1 MLTSLRLINW
11 RSHEDSTFEF
21 KPGTNLFI
29 GMMGSGK
36 SSVLDAI
43 SFALF
48 GTFPLLERRKLK
60 LEDIIRLNENEAAII
75 LEFAW
80 DGTNY
85 KVERKI
91 EKKNNGTSTSADL
104 YKDNSLIEKGTRPV
118 TTYIESLFQIDYPL
132 FTRAIYSEQNNIDY
146 FLTLDPRRRKAEV
159 DSLLG
164 LDNFENARANC
175 LSAANK
181 IKSSKSTLES
191 EWDETQYMSLLRDQE
206 KKEKELA
213 DVYVSLDQATS
224 TLIKTKDEESKLN
237 KEFLTMKKTKEEYDQ
252 LSKIKIGLLSILA
265 SLEEEIKQKVFSKEE
280 FEELKRLKNERMKRQ
295 QELEQQLKVLS
306 STELKTTKDFGV
318 IETKIKSA
326 REASEQI
333 SSLSVISKN
342 QYEELL
348 ASQKTYEQELM
359 GLRSQKH
366 SLTKQTEE
374 TKDSLDKLE
383 PGISKCYICESQLD
397 DEKISHLKSHK
408 NQLISSLSL
417 SITEIEKQI
426 STKQIELSE
435 ITKKIKEAEA
445 SEQKITYLQE
455 KAKDLEKHLSEKQQL
470 ESSLGKLVDEKKRT
484 ENGLLILQKESLPLE
499 MKLNEA
505 AQFFHKKDLYE
516 KGKKRCVEA
525 EQKLSSIKFNE
536 QDFESTRNSLETVR
550 VSIEKLSSSVSS
562 IKLQLVSLTEFLEL
576 LKKDTL
582 KLENT
587 KKEISKLAE
596 IEESLTLYKNLLLET
611 QTSLRSTLVEAI
623 NSAMN
628 EVWNLVYPYKDYS
641 LIRLQA
647 NEKDY
652 SFEVFN
658 GAWKPLESVASG
670 GERAC
675 AALSLRIALAM
686 VLTPNLSWLVLDE
699 PTHNLDKEA
708 VNTLSHALQYK
719 VPEIVVQTF
728 VITHEEGLVG
738 SEFASSYKLTRNKGN
753 FGSTVVEVI

>member
-21 KPGTNLFI
+21 RPGTNLFI

-60 LEDIIRLNENEAAII
+60 LEDIIRLNENEATVT

-118 TTYIESLFQIDYPL
+118 TTYIESLFQIYYSL

-146 FLTLDPRRRKAEV
+146 FLTLDPRRRKTEV

-181 IKSSKSTLES
+181 IKSNKLTLES
-191 EWDETQYMSLLRDQE
+191 EWDEHQHLSLLQDQE

-213 DVYVSLDQATS
+213 DMNVSLDQATR

-252 LSKIKIGLLSILA
+252 LSKLKIGLLSVLT
-265 SLEEEIKQKVFSKEE
+265 SLEEEIKQRVFSKEE
-280 FEELKRLKNERMKRQ
+280 FEELKRLKNERMKKQ
-295 QELEQQLKVLS
+295 QELELQLRVLS

-342 QYEELL
+342 QYAEL
-348 ASQKTYEQELM
+348 AVSQKINEQELID
-359 GLRSQKH
+359 LRSQKH
-366 SLTKQTEE
+366 SLAKQIEE
-374 TKDSLDKLE
+374 TKDSFTKLE

-397 DEKISHLKSHK
+397 DEKISHLKEHK

-417 SITEIEKQI
+417 SIIEIEKRSSI
-426 STKQIELSE
+426 KRTELSE
-435 ITKKIKEAEA
+435 TTKKIKEAEA
-445 SEQKITYLQE
+445 LAQKVTYLQE

-470 ESSLGKLVDEKKRT
+470 ESSLGEIVNKKKKT
-484 ENGLLILQKESLPLE
+484 ESDLSVLQKEFLPLE

-505 AQFFHKKDLYE
+505 TQFFHKKELYE
-516 KGKKRCVEA
+516 KEKKRHVEV
-525 EQKLSSIKFNE
+525 EQKLSTIKFNE
-536 QDFESTRNSLETVR
+536 QDFESIRNSLETVR

-562 IKLQLVSLTEFLEL
+562 IKLQLSSLTEFLAL
-576 LKKDTL
+576 LKNDITKV
-582 KLENT
+582 ENI

-623 NSAMN
+623 NSAMD
-628 EVWNLVYPYKDYS
+628 EVWVLIYPYKDYAS
-641 LIRLQA
+641 IRLQA

-652 SFEVFN
+652 PFEVFN

-708 VNTLSHALQYK
+708 VNMLSHALQYK
-719 VPEIVVQTF
+719 VPEIVAQTF
-728 VITHEEGLVG
+728 VITHEEALMG